1 MRHSPQWYMA
11 LGRAL
16 GHPGFVTWG
25 EVADAEAELAGQSA
39 TESENA
45 RRGPSPT
52 LVVIDET
59 AEWR

>member
-25 EVADAEAELAGQSA
+25 EVAEAELAGQSA
-39 TESENA
+39 TESENL
-45 RRGPSPT
+45 RRPADRLPAQG
-52 LVVIDET
+52 
-59 AEWR
+59 

>member
-39 TESENA
+39 TESENL
-45 RRGPSPT
+45 RRPADR
-52 LVVIDET
+52 L
-59 AEWR
+59 AEQG